1 LDLALLPHSLSES
14 MFFVV
19 DLLSHPFL
27 FQENSITGTQFAN
40 EKIPKINKGRQKKG
54 MEWEESKNV
63 KKRRGL
69 HKTKKR
75 RKQARQEG
83 KEWNGNEG
91 KSVVGILSISQHFVF
106 DPVRRGCKGF
116 VL

>member
-1 LDLALLPHSLSES
+1 
-14 MFFVV
+14 
-19 DLLSHPFL
+19 
-27 FQENSITGTQFAN
+27 
-40 EKIPKINKGRQKKG
+40 
-54 MEWEESKNV
+54 MEREESNIRTKMR

-75 RKQARQEG
+75 RKQARQER

-116 VL
+116 GLGLCFLVLLVFFPKDILDFVKKKERH